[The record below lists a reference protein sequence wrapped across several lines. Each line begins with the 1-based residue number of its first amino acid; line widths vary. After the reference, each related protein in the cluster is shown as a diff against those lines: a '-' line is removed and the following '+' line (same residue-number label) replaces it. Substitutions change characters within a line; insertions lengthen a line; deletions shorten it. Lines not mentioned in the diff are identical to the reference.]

1 MDIYYSNSQHS
12 IHIEVTGRKGIYASV
27 GCLRRSKRFGTHYDV
42 LGLATRW
49 MAEHGMTDSIPVM
62 DRKDFELFATFPET
76 FSEEGTMM
84 KGAHGLET

>member
-1 MDIYYSNSQHS
+1 LDGYLLLEQSTLNTYRSHWKEGNLRI
-12 IHIEVTGRKGIYASV
+12 R
-27 GCLRRSKRFGTHYDV
+27 CLRRSKRFGTHYDV

-84 KGAHGLET
+84 KVAHGLEA